1 VRCVAAEGERDALRS
16 QLPSAQVTRTCLVQS
31 SVLISSWLHFIF
43 QASLTQEAPV
53 LDELALLRAQL
64 LAALQ
69 K

>member
-1 VRCVAAEGERDALRS
+1 
-16 QLPSAQVTRTCLVQS
+16 
-31 SVLISSWLHFIF
+31 VLISSWLHFIF